1 MLIICADA
9 LERARLS
16 FGRRVRSADALERA
30 PAGALIT
37 LSHAPSLRAVPLGW
51 FAGRSAGMRAVLRG
65 RPRADVLITNAQ
77 HVAPGFII
85 VNHVQPTLWKLP
97 EPCFPWASFC
107 SVSKVA

>member
-1 MLIICADA
+1 MLFICADA

-37 LSHAPSLRAVPLGW
+37 LSHAPSLRAVLRGRPLGW

-65 RPRADVLITNAQ
+65 ALART
-77 HVAPGFII
+77 F
-85 VNHVQPTLWKLP
+85 
-97 EPCFPWASFC
+97 
-107 SVSKVA
+107 